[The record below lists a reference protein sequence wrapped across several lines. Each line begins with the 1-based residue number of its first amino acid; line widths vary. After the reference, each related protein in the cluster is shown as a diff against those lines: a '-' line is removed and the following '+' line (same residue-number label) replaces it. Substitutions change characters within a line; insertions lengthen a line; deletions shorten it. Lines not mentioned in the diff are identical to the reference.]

1 MLLFICLILLAFGL
15 PQEAGATPEKIA
27 LGYPVEGITVDGDLS
42 DWPEDMIRYPVLFQE
57 YGDKLRGAGDFEGW
71 MQVGYSQEE
80 NALYVAAHVL
90 DDSIVKGRPGEGS
103 WDAQDGGELY
113 LHRHRPGQQKTPVQY
128 FARGNGHG
136 VHGPGQKENVQSVL
150 AWKEDGYQF
159 EWRVDITGSSDGT
172 IELRPDLELGFD
184 LSVLDRDRDGTGS
197 WIAWSPG
204 ANKTWD
210 VSRLGRLVLVE
221 KDVSIAKVLTLTG
234 QNAPMRTESLQ
245 ERMEKSIG
253 YQMFFSGV
261 LLAFTLLH
269 MLLFLFD
276 PRSKAN
282 LFYAMY
288 TGLIGISIF
297 SGFQLEATAYA
308 TLETISMI
316 RQLALMVVSIVGLC
330 FLYSLFNPK
339 PPKRFWVLLAVL
351 IVEIISVSSDISG
364 RRIIFPI
371 NSGIQGLLIIL
382 LSGGLFIEILIV
394 LFTAI
399 REKKEGAWII
409 GIGFSLFAL
418 NVSPLIQQAQID
430 ISLLYWVLI
439 PLVSMSVYL
448 ARSVT
453 RTNKA
458 LQNQLLQVEELS
470 QKTREQYE
478 QIQEQNI
485 QIREANKLKSDFL
498 ARMSHD
504 LRTPMNAIIGYT
516 RILLRKSK
524 DALDERQYRNLG
536 NVQISAN
543 NLLTLIND
551 ILDLSKIESGR
562 MDIKLDQIDLKSLVA
577 ECAASIES
585 LVKPEVQL
593 LQELGEIAPVR
604 TDPDRVRRM
613 VMNLLSNAAKF
624 TEAGSITLSLRTVDG
639 WAELTVADTGIGIPE
654 SDLPHIFDEFR
665 QAERRDGSRKEGTGL
680 GLAIVKKSTDLLGG
694 TIRVESE
701 EGRGSVFTLRIRD
714 YEEEETS
721 PGATPSLADPI
732 TR

>member
-1 MLLFICLILLAFGL
+1 MLFFICLMLLAFGL
-15 PQEAGATPEKIA
+15 PGEAGATPEKIA
-27 LGYPVEGITVDGDLS
+27 LGYPVEGITVDGDLA

-57 YGDKLRGAGDFEGW
+57 YGDKLRGARDFEAW
-71 MQVGYSQEE
+71 LQVGYNQQE
-80 NALYVAAHVL
+80 NALYVSAFVL
-90 DDSIVKGRPGEGS
+90 DDSIVKGRLGEGH
-103 WDAQDGGELY
+103 WDTQDGGELY
-113 LHRHRPGQQKTPVQY
+113 LYHHQPGLKEPVQY
-128 FARGNGHG
+128 FARVNGHG
-136 VHGPGQKENVQSVL
+136 VYGPDRMENVQSEIS
-150 AWKEDGYQF
+150 WREDGYQF
-159 EWRVDITGSSDGT
+159 EWRIDITGSSGGQLQ
-172 IELRPDLELGFD
+172 LRPDLELGFD
-184 LSVLDRDRDGTGS
+184 MSLFDQDRDRTSS

-204 ANKTWD
+204 TNKRWNAD
-210 VSRLGRLVLVE
+210 RLGRLILVE
-221 KDVSIAKVLTLTG
+221 KDVSIAEVLTLTG
-234 QNAPMRTESLQ
+234 QNPPVRTESLQ

-288 TGLIGISIF
+288 TGFIGVSIF

-308 TLETISMI
+308 TPETISMI

-339 PPKRFWVLLAVL
+339 PPRRFWVLLIVL
-351 IVEIISVSSDISG
+351 IVEIISVSLDISG
-364 RRIIFPI
+364 RPIVFPL
-371 NSGIQGLLIIL
+371 SPGIQELLITL
-382 LSGGLFIEILIV
+382 LSGGLFIETLIV

-399 REKKEGAWII
+399 REKREGAWMI

-418 NVSPLIQQAQID
+418 NVSPLIQQTEID

-458 LQNQLLQVEELS
+458 LQNQLAQVETLS

-485 QIREANKLKSDFL
+485 QIQEANKLKSDFL

-524 DALDERQYRNLG
+524 DALDERQYRNLE

-562 MDIKLDQIDLKSLVA
+562 MDIKLDQVDLKPLVA
-577 ECAASIES
+577 DCAASIES

-593 LQELGEIAPVR
+593 LQELGEIASVR

-624 TEAGSITLSLRTVDG
+624 TEMGSITLSLRAVDG
-639 WAELTVADTGIGIPE
+639 WAELVVADTGIGIPE

-665 QAERRDGSRKEGTGL
+665 QADSKNGVGKEGTGL
-680 GLAIVKKSTDLLGG
+680 GLAIVRKSTDLLGG
-694 TIRVESE
+694 MVRVESE
-701 EGRGSVFTLRIRD
+701 EGRGSVFTLRIKD
-714 YEEEETS
+714 YEEEEPVS
-721 PGATPSLADPI
+721 ASL
-732 TR
+732 

>member
-1 MLLFICLILLAFGL
+1 MLFFICLMLLAFGL
-15 PQEAGATPEKIA
+15 PGEAGATPEKIA
-27 LGYPVEGITVDGDLS
+27 LGYPVEGITVDGDLA

-57 YGDKLRGAGDFEGW
+57 HGDKLRGAKDFEGW

-90 DDSIVKGRPGEGS
+90 DDSIVKGRPGEGN
-103 WDAQDGGELY
+103 WDAQDGAELY
-113 LHRHRPGQQKTPVQY
+113 LHRHRPGQQKMPVQY

-136 VHGPGQKENVQSVL
+136 VHGPGKKENVQSVL

-159 EWRVDITGSSDGT
+159 EWRVDITGSSDGQ
-172 IELRPDLELGFD
+172 IALRPDLVFGFD
-184 LSVLDRDRDGTGS
+184 VSVLDRDRDGTSS

-234 QNAPMRTESLQ
+234 QNVQERTDSLH
-245 ERMEKSIG
+245 ERMEKSVG

-288 TGLIGISIF
+288 TGFIGISIF

-308 TLETISMI
+308 TLEMISVI
-316 RQLALMVVSIVGLC
+316 RQLALMVVFVFGLC

-339 PPKRFWVLLAVL
+339 PPRRFWVLLIML
-351 IVEIISVSSDISG
+351 IVEIASVSLDLSG
-364 RRIIFPI
+364 QRLVLPF
-371 NSGIQGLLIIL
+371 NLGIQGLLLTL
-382 LSGGLFIEILIV
+382 LRGGLFIETLLV
-394 LFTAI
+394 LFNAI
-399 REKKEGAWII
+399 REKKEGAWMI
-409 GIGFSLFAL
+409 GVGFSLFAL
-418 NVSPLIQQAQID
+418 NVSPLIQQTEID
-430 ISLLYWVLI
+430 ITSLYWVLI

-458 LQNQLLQVEELS
+458 LQNQLAQVKTLS

-524 DALDERQYRNLG
+524 EALDERQYRNLE

-551 ILDLSKIESGR
+551 ILDLSKIEAGR
-562 MDIKLDQIDLKSLVA
+562 MDIKLDQIDLKPLVA
-577 ECAASIES
+577 DCAASIES
-585 LVKPEVQL
+585 LIKPDVQL
-593 LQELGEIAPVR
+593 LQELGEIAPIR

-624 TEAGSITLSLRTVDG
+624 TETGSITLSLRAVDG
-639 WAELTVADTGIGIPE
+639 WAELAVADTGIGIPE

-665 QAERRDGSRKEGTGL
+665 QADSKNGVGKEGTGL
-680 GLAIVKKSTDLLGG
+680 GLAIVRKSTDLLGG
-694 TIRVESE
+694 MVRVESE
-701 EGRGSVFTLRIRD
+701 EGRGSVFTLRIKD
-714 YEEEETS
+714 YEEEEPVSASTEE
-721 PGATPSLADPI
+721 PASL
-732 TR
+732 

>member
-1 MLLFICLILLAFGL
+1 MLLFICLMLLAFGL
-15 PQEAGATPEKIA
+15 PGEVGATPEKIA

-42 DWPEDMIRYPVLFQE
+42 DWPEDMIRYPVLFRE
-57 YGDKLRGAGDFEGW
+57 DGDPLNGPGDFEGW
-71 MQVGYSQEE
+71 FRVGYNQEE
-80 NALYVAAHVL
+80 NALYLAVEVD
-90 DDSIVKGRPGEGS
+90 DDSVVKGKPGKG
-103 WDAQDGGELY
+103 DFKTQDGCEIY
-113 LHRHRPGQQKTPVQY
+113 LH
-128 FARGNGHG
+128 GHQ
-136 VHGPGQKENVQSVL
+136 PGQKIPIQYFLRGDRRGTYGPGSFESAL
-150 AWKEDGYQF
+150 AEANWEKEGYQI
-159 EWRVDITGSSDGT
+159 EWRVDLSKASDGQT
-172 IELRPDLELGFD
+172 RLHPDLELGFD
-184 LSVLDRDRDGTGS
+184 ITIWDRDRDRSAS
-197 WIAWSPG
+197 WLAWSPG
-204 ANKTWD
+204 AGKY
-210 VSRLGRLVLVE
+210 VSAERLGRLALVGE
-221 KDVSIAKVLTLTG
+221 DASIAKVLGLITQVSEKRGGTF
-234 QNAPMRTESLQ
+234 QDRI
-245 ERMEKSIG
+245 RKSIG

-282 LFYAMY
+282 LFYALY

-297 SGFQLEATAYA
+297 SGFQLETAAYA
-308 TLETISMI
+308 TPETISMV

-339 PPKRFWVLLAVL
+339 PPRRFWVLLIVL
-351 IVEIISVSSDISG
+351 TLEVASVSLELSG
-364 RRIIFPI
+364 QRFILPF
-371 NSGIQGLLIIL
+371 STGIQGLLITL
-382 LSGGLFIEILIV
+382 LSGGLFIETLIV

-399 REKKEGAWII
+399 REKKEGAWMI

-418 NVSPLIQQAQID
+418 NVSPLIQQTEID

-458 LQNQLLQVEELS
+458 LQSQLAQVETLS

-524 DALDERQYRNLG
+524 DALDERQYRNLE

-562 MDIKLDQIDLKSLVA
+562 MDIKLDQVDLKPLVA
-577 ECAASIES
+577 DCAASIES

-593 LQELGEIAPVR
+593 LQELGELVPVR

-624 TEAGSITLSLRTVDG
+624 TEKGNITLSLRSIDG

-665 QAERRDGSRKEGTGL
+665 QADSKNGVGKEGTGL

-714 YEEEETS
+714 YEEAESAPTS
-721 PGATPSLADPI
+721 PEAPRTL
-732 TR
+732 

>member
-1 MLLFICLILLAFGL
+1 MLFFICLMLLAFGL
-15 PQEAGATPEKIA
+15 PGEAGATPEKIA

-57 YGDKLRGAGDFEGW
+57 YGDKLRGARDFEAW
-71 MQVGYSQEE
+71 LQVGYNQQE
-80 NALYVAAHVL
+80 NALYVSAFVL
-90 DDSIVKGRPGEGS
+90 DDSIVKGRLGEGH
-103 WDAQDGGELY
+103 WDTQDGGELY
-113 LHRHRPGQQKTPVQY
+113 LYHHQPGLKEPVQY
-128 FARGNGHG
+128 FARVNGHG
-136 VHGPGQKENVQSVL
+136 VYGPDRMENVQSEIS
-150 AWKEDGYQF
+150 WREDGYQF
-159 EWRVDITGSSDGT
+159 EWRIDITGSSGGQLQ
-172 IELRPDLELGFD
+172 LRPDLELGFD
-184 LSVLDRDRDGTGS
+184 MSLFDQDRDRTSS

-204 ANKTWD
+204 TNKRWNAD
-210 VSRLGRLVLVE
+210 RLGRLILVE
-221 KDVSIAKVLTLTG
+221 KDVSIAEVLTLTG
-234 QNAPMRTESLQ
+234 QNPPVRTESLQ

-288 TGLIGISIF
+288 TGFIGVSIF

-308 TLETISMI
+308 TPETISMI

-339 PPKRFWVLLAVL
+339 PPRRFWVLLIVL
-351 IVEIISVSSDISG
+351 IVEIISVSLDISG
-364 RRIIFPI
+364 RPIVFPL
-371 NSGIQGLLIIL
+371 SPGIQELLITL
-382 LSGGLFIEILIV
+382 LSGGLFIETLIV
-394 LFTAI
+394 LFTAL
-399 REKKEGAWII
+399 REKREGAWMI

-418 NVSPLIQQAQID
+418 NVSPLIQQTEID

-458 LQNQLLQVEELS
+458 LQNQLAQVETLS

-485 QIREANKLKSDFL
+485 QIQEANKLKSDFL

-524 DALDERQYRNLG
+524 DALDERQYRNLE

-562 MDIKLDQIDLKSLVA
+562 MDIKLDQVDLKPLVA
-577 ECAASIES
+577 DCAASIES

-593 LQELGEIAPVR
+593 LQELGEIASVR

-624 TEAGSITLSLRTVDG
+624 TEMGSITLSLRAVDG
-639 WAELTVADTGIGIPE
+639 WAELVVADTGIGIPE

-665 QAERRDGSRKEGTGL
+665 QADSKNGVGKEGTGL
-680 GLAIVKKSTDLLGG
+680 GLAIVRKSTDLLGG
-694 TIRVESE
+694 MVRVESE
-701 EGRGSVFTLRIRD
+701 EGRGSVFTLRIKD
-714 YEEEETS
+714 YEEEEPVSASTEE
-721 PGATPSLADPI
+721 PASL
-732 TR
+732 

>member
-1 MLLFICLILLAFGL
+1 MLFFICLMLLAFGL
-15 PQEAGATPEKIA
+15 PGEAGATPEKIA
-27 LGYPVEGITVDGDLS
+27 LGYPVEGITVDGDLA

-57 YGDKLRGAGDFEGW
+57 YGDKLRGARDFEAW
-71 MQVGYSQEE
+71 LQVGYNQQE
-80 NALYVAAHVL
+80 NALYVSAFVL
-90 DDSIVKGRPGEGS
+90 DDSIVKGRLGEGH
-103 WDAQDGGELY
+103 WDTQDGGELY
-113 LHRHRPGQQKTPVQY
+113 LYHHQPGLKEPVQY
-128 FARGNGHG
+128 FARVNGHG
-136 VHGPGQKENVQSVL
+136 VYGPDRMENVQSEIS
-150 AWKEDGYQF
+150 WREDGYQF
-159 EWRVDITGSSDGT
+159 EWRIDITGSSGGQLQ
-172 IELRPDLELGFD
+172 LRPDLELGFD
-184 LSVLDRDRDGTGS
+184 MSLFDQDRDRTSS

-204 ANKTWD
+204 TNKRWNAD
-210 VSRLGRLVLVE
+210 RLGRLILVE
-221 KDVSIAKVLTLTG
+221 KDVSIAEVLTLTG
-234 QNAPMRTESLQ
+234 QNPPVRTESLQ

-288 TGLIGISIF
+288 TGFIGVSIF

-308 TLETISMI
+308 TPETISMI

-339 PPKRFWVLLAVL
+339 PPRRFWVLLIVL
-351 IVEIISVSSDISG
+351 IVEIISVSLDISG
-364 RRIIFPI
+364 RPIVFPL
-371 NSGIQGLLIIL
+371 SPGIQELLITL
-382 LSGGLFIEILIV
+382 LSGGLFIETLIV

-399 REKKEGAWII
+399 REKREGAWMI

-418 NVSPLIQQAQID
+418 NVSPLIQQTEID

-458 LQNQLLQVEELS
+458 LQNQLAQVETLS

-478 QIQEQNI
+478 QIQ
-485 QIREANKLKSDFL
+485 EANKLKSDFL

-524 DALDERQYRNLG
+524 DALDERQYRNLE

-562 MDIKLDQIDLKSLVA
+562 MDIKLDQVDLKPLVA
-577 ECAASIES
+577 DCAASIES

-593 LQELGEIAPVR
+593 LQELGEIASVR

-624 TEAGSITLSLRTVDG
+624 TEMGSITLSLRAVDG
-639 WAELTVADTGIGIPE
+639 WAELVVADTGIGIPE

-665 QAERRDGSRKEGTGL
+665 QADSKNGVGKEGTGL
-680 GLAIVKKSTDLLGG
+680 GLAIVRKSTDLLGG

-701 EGRGSVFTLRIRD
+701 EGRGSVFTLRIKD
-714 YEEEETS
+714 YEEEEPVS
-721 PGATPSLADPI
+721 ASL
-732 TR
+732 

>member
-1 MLLFICLILLAFGL
+1 MLLFIFLMLLAVGFPG
-15 PQEAGATPEKIA
+15 EAGATPEKIA

-57 YGDKLRGAGDFEGW
+57 YGDKLRGARDFEAW
-71 MQVGYSQEE
+71 LQVGYNQQE
-80 NALYVAAHVL
+80 NALYVSAFVL
-90 DDSIVKGRPGEGS
+90 DDSIVKGRLGEGH
-103 WDAQDGGELY
+103 WDTQDGGELY
-113 LHRHRPGQQKTPVQY
+113 LYHHQPGLKEPVQY
-128 FARGNGHG
+128 FARVNGHG
-136 VHGPGQKENVQSVL
+136 VYGPDRMENVQSEIS
-150 AWKEDGYQF
+150 WREDGYQF
-159 EWRVDITGSSDGT
+159 EWRIDITGSSGGQLQ
-172 IELRPDLELGFD
+172 LRPDLELGFD
-184 LSVLDRDRDGTGS
+184 MSLFDQDRDRTSS

-204 ANKTWD
+204 TNKRWNAD
-210 VSRLGRLVLVE
+210 RLGRLILVE
-221 KDVSIAKVLTLTG
+221 KDVSIAEVLTLTG
-234 QNAPMRTESLQ
+234 QNPPVRTESLQ

-288 TGLIGISIF
+288 TGFIGVSIF

-308 TLETISMI
+308 TPETISMI

-339 PPKRFWVLLAVL
+339 PPRRFWVLLIVL
-351 IVEIISVSSDISG
+351 IVEIISVSLDISG
-364 RRIIFPI
+364 RPIVFPL
-371 NSGIQGLLIIL
+371 SPGIQELLITL
-382 LSGGLFIEILIV
+382 LSGGLFIETLIV

-399 REKKEGAWII
+399 REKREGAWMI

-418 NVSPLIQQAQID
+418 NVSPLIQQTEID

-458 LQNQLLQVEELS
+458 LQNQLAQVETLS

-485 QIREANKLKSDFL
+485 QIQEANKLKSDFL

-504 LRTPMNAIIGYT
+504 LRTPVNAIIGYT

-524 DALDERQYRNLG
+524 DALDERQYRNLE

-562 MDIKLDQIDLKSLVA
+562 MDIKLDQVDLKPLVA
-577 ECAASIES
+577 DCAASIES

-593 LQELGEIAPVR
+593 LQELGEIASVR

-624 TEAGSITLSLRTVDG
+624 TEMGSITLSLRAVDG
-639 WAELTVADTGIGIPE
+639 WAELVVADTGIGIPE

-665 QAERRDGSRKEGTGL
+665 QADSKNGVGKEGTGL
-680 GLAIVKKSTDLLGG
+680 GLAIVRKSTDLLGG
-694 TIRVESE
+694 MVRVESE
-701 EGRGSVFTLRIRD
+701 EGRGSVFTLRIKD
-714 YEEEETS
+714 YEEEEPVSASTEE
-721 PGATPSLADPI
+721 PASL
-732 TR
+732 

>member
-1 MLLFICLILLAFGL
+1 MLLFIFLMLLAVGFPG
-15 PQEAGATPEKIA
+15 EAGATPEKIA

-57 YGDKLRGAGDFEGW
+57 YGDKLRGARDFEAW
-71 MQVGYSQEE
+71 LQVGYNQQE
-80 NALYVAAHVL
+80 NALYVSAFVL
-90 DDSIVKGRPGEGS
+90 DDSIVKGRLGEGH
-103 WDAQDGGELY
+103 WDTQDGGELY
-113 LHRHRPGQQKTPVQY
+113 LYHHQPGLKEPVQY
-128 FARGNGHG
+128 FARVNGHG
-136 VHGPGQKENVQSVL
+136 VYGPDRMENVQSEIS
-150 AWKEDGYQF
+150 WREDGYQF
-159 EWRVDITGSSDGT
+159 EWRIDITGSSGGQLQ
-172 IELRPDLELGFD
+172 LRPDLELGFD
-184 LSVLDRDRDGTGS
+184 MSLFDQDRDRTSS

-204 ANKTWD
+204 TNKRWNAD
-210 VSRLGRLVLVE
+210 RLGRLILVE
-221 KDVSIAKVLTLTG
+221 KDVSIAEVLTLTG
-234 QNAPMRTESLQ
+234 QNPPVRTESLQ

-288 TGLIGISIF
+288 TGFIGVSIF

-308 TLETISMI
+308 TPETISMI

-339 PPKRFWVLLAVL
+339 PPRRFWVLLIVL
-351 IVEIISVSSDISG
+351 IVEIISVSLDISG
-364 RRIIFPI
+364 RPIVFPL
-371 NSGIQGLLIIL
+371 SPGIQELLITL
-382 LSGGLFIEILIV
+382 LSGGLFIETLIV

-399 REKKEGAWII
+399 REKREGAWMI

-418 NVSPLIQQAQID
+418 NVSPLIQQTEID

-458 LQNQLLQVEELS
+458 LQNQLAQVETLS

-485 QIREANKLKSDFL
+485 QIQEANKLKSDFL

-524 DALDERQYRNLG
+524 DALDERQYRNLE

-562 MDIKLDQIDLKSLVA
+562 MDIKLDQVDLKPLVA
-577 ECAASIES
+577 DCAASIES

-593 LQELGEIAPVR
+593 LQELGEIASVR

-624 TEAGSITLSLRTVDG
+624 TEMGSITLSLRAVDG
-639 WAELTVADTGIGIPE
+639 WAELVVADTGIGIPE

-665 QAERRDGSRKEGTGL
+665 QADSKNGVGKEGTGL
-680 GLAIVKKSTDLLGG
+680 GLAIVRKSTDLLGG

-701 EGRGSVFTLRIRD
+701 EGRGSVFTLRIKD
-714 YEEEETS
+714 YEEEEPVS
-721 PGATPSLADPI
+721 ASL
-732 TR
+732 

>member
-1 MLLFICLILLAFGL
+1 MLLFICLILLAFGF
-15 PQEAGATPEKIA
+15 PGEAEATPEKIA

-57 YGDKLRGAGDFEGW
+57 HGDKLRGVRDFEGW

-80 NALYVAAHVL
+80 NALYVAASVL
-90 DDSIVKGRPGEGS
+90 DDSIVKGWPGEGS
-103 WDAQDGGELY
+103 WDTQDGGELY
-113 LHRHRPGQQKTPVQY
+113 LYRHQPDQKGPVQY
-128 FARGNGHG
+128 FARENGHG
-136 VHGPGQKENVQSVL
+136 VHGPDRPENVQSVM
-150 AWKEDGYQF
+150 AWREDGYQF
-159 EWRVDITGSSDGT
+159 EWRIDITGSSGGRV
-172 IELRPDLELGFD
+172 ELRPDQEFGFD
-184 LSVLDRDRDGTGS
+184 LSLYDQDRDGTGS

-204 ANKTWD
+204 TNKNWIPD
-210 VSRLGRLVLVE
+210 RLGRLVLVE

-234 QNAPMRTESLQ
+234 QNAPMRTDSLQ

-269 MLLFLFD
+269 LLLFLFD

-288 TGLIGISIF
+288 TGFIGISIF
-297 SGFQLEATAYA
+297 SGFQLEATAY
-308 TLETISMI
+308 TTPETISMI
-316 RQLALMVVSIVGLC
+316 RQLALMIVSIVGLC

-339 PPKRFWVLLAVL
+339 PPRRFWVLLIVL
-351 IVEIISVSSDISG
+351 IVEIVSVGLDISDQ
-364 RRIIFPI
+364 RIFFPF
-371 NSGIQGLLIIL
+371 SPGIQGLLITL
-382 LSGGLFIEILIV
+382 LSGGLFIETLIV

-399 REKKEGAWII
+399 REKKEGAWMI

-418 NVSPLIQQAQID
+418 NVSPLIQQTEID

-458 LQNQLLQVEELS
+458 LQNQLAQVETLS

-485 QIREANKLKSDFL
+485 QIQEANKLKSDFL

-524 DALDERQYRNLG
+524 EALDERQYRNLE

-562 MDIKLDQIDLKSLVA
+562 MDIKLDQVDLKPLVA

-624 TEAGSITLSLRTVDG
+624 TKEGSIVLSLRTIDG
-639 WAELTVADTGIGIPE
+639 WAELAVADTGIGIPE
-654 SDLPHIFDEFR
+654 NDLPHIFDEFR
-665 QAERRDGSRKEGTGL
+665 QADSKNGMGKEGTGL

-701 EGRGSVFTLRIRD
+701 EERGSVFTLRIRD
-714 YEEEETS
+714 YEEEGASASADSTEESAS
-721 PGATPSLADPI
+721 P
-732 TR
+732 

>member
-1 MLLFICLILLAFGL
+1 MLLFIFLMLLAVGFPG
-15 PQEAGATPEKIA
+15 EAGATPEKIA

-57 YGDKLRGAGDFEGW
+57 YGDKLRGARDFEAW
-71 MQVGYSQEE
+71 LQVGYNQQE
-80 NALYVAAHVL
+80 NALYVSAFVL
-90 DDSIVKGRPGEGS
+90 DDSIVKGRLGEGH
-103 WDAQDGGELY
+103 WDTQDGGELY
-113 LHRHRPGQQKTPVQY
+113 LYHHQPGLKEPVQY
-128 FARGNGHG
+128 FARVNGHG
-136 VHGPGQKENVQSVL
+136 VYGPDRMENVQSEIS
-150 AWKEDGYQF
+150 WREDGYQF
-159 EWRVDITGSSDGT
+159 EWRIDITGSSGGQLQ
-172 IELRPDLELGFD
+172 LRPDLELGFD
-184 LSVLDRDRDGTGS
+184 MSLFDQDRDRTSS

-204 ANKTWD
+204 TNKRWNAD
-210 VSRLGRLVLVE
+210 RLGRLILVE
-221 KDVSIAKVLTLTG
+221 KDVSIAEVLTLTG
-234 QNAPMRTESLQ
+234 QNPPVRTESLQ

-288 TGLIGISIF
+288 TGFIGVSIF

-308 TLETISMI
+308 TPETISMI

-339 PPKRFWVLLAVL
+339 PPRRFWVLLIVL
-351 IVEIISVSSDISG
+351 IVEIISVSLDISG
-364 RRIIFPI
+364 RPIVFPL
-371 NSGIQGLLIIL
+371 SPGIQELLITL
-382 LSGGLFIEILIV
+382 LSGGLFIETLIV

-399 REKKEGAWII
+399 REKREGAWMI

-418 NVSPLIQQAQID
+418 NVSPLIQQTEID

-458 LQNQLLQVEELS
+458 LQNQLAQVETLS

-485 QIREANKLKSDFL
+485 QIQEANKLKSDFL

-524 DALDERQYRNLG
+524 DALDERQYRNLE

-562 MDIKLDQIDLKSLVA
+562 MDIKLDQVDLKPLVA
-577 ECAASIES
+577 DCAASIES

-593 LQELGEIAPVR
+593 LQELGEIASVR

-624 TEAGSITLSLRTVDG
+624 TEMGSITLSLRAVDG
-639 WAELTVADTGIGIPE
+639 WAELVVADTGIGIPE

-665 QAERRDGSRKEGTGL
+665 QADSKNGVGKEGTGL
-680 GLAIVKKSTDLLGG
+680 GLAIVRKSTDLLGG

-701 EGRGSVFTLRIRD
+701 EGRGSVFTLRIKD
-714 YEEEETS
+714 YEEEEPVSASTEE
-721 PGATPSLADPI
+721 PASL
-732 TR
+732 